1 MKKLVFVIIVS
12 VFINPFSLKA
22 QNDAAVGAAAGL
34 IAIGA
39 GIAAIEQLK
48 ENLEQKAVEQVLW
61 QYPNLKTF
69 ELKTNSLVGT
79 KMKDLSSVGVVTFEV
94 TNLENT
100 ERSILFSFLSSGW
113 SNQYGLDYNKVK
125 WKLFSKQEWN
135 KLMQAYVRTASKE
148 ELTLIEISNSKI
160 VNKGVKNGK
169 GWAVEFDKIGGD
181 VYYTLDYS
189 DEFTVVFNERSLGLY
204 LKDNIPSEGD
214 YRQGNPRGDLVQIG
228 RKAIIKAH
236 THINSQD

>member
-1 MKKLVFVIIVS
+1 MKKLIFVIIVS

>member
-1 MKKLVFVIIVS
+1 MKKLIFVIIVS

-69 ELKTNSLVGT
+69 ELKTTSLVGT

>member
-1 MKKLVFVIIVS
+1 MKKLIFVIIVS

-125 WKLFSKQEWN
+125 WKLFSKQ
-135 KLMQAYVRTASKE
+135 
-148 ELTLIEISNSKI
+148 
-160 VNKGVKNGK
+160 
-169 GWAVEFDKIGGD
+169 
-181 VYYTLDYS
+181 
-189 DEFTVVFNERSLGLY
+189 
-204 LKDNIPSEGD
+204 
-214 YRQGNPRGDLVQIG
+214 
-228 RKAIIKAH
+228 
-236 THINSQD
+236 

>member
-1 MKKLVFVIIVS
+1 
-12 VFINPFSLKA
+12 
-22 QNDAAVGAAAGL
+22 
-34 IAIGA
+34 
-39 GIAAIEQLK
+39 
-48 ENLEQKAVEQVLW
+48 
-61 QYPNLKTF
+61 
-69 ELKTNSLVGT
+69 
-79 KMKDLSSVGVVTFEV
+79 
-94 TNLENT
+94 
-100 ERSILFSFLSSGW
+100 
-113 SNQYGLDYNKVK
+113 
-125 WKLFSKQEWN
+125 
-135 KLMQAYVRTASKE
+135 MQAYVRTASKE